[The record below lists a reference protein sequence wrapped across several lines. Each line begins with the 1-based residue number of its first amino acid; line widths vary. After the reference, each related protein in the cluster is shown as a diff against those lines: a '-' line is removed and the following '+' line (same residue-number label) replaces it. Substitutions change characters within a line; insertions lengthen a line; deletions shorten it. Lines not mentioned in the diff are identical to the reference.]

1 MQINRFVET
10 PVQGAM
16 LDLMWADPHP
26 QFGSEKG
33 SAFFADNSARGCS
46 YFFTYAAACAFI
58 KDNRLL
64 TIIRGHEAQ
73 AYA

>member
-1 MQINRFVET
+1 M
-10 PVQGAM
+10 QGAM

-33 SAFFADNSARGCS
+33 PAFFADNSARGCS

-73 AYA
+73 VLVNCIACV